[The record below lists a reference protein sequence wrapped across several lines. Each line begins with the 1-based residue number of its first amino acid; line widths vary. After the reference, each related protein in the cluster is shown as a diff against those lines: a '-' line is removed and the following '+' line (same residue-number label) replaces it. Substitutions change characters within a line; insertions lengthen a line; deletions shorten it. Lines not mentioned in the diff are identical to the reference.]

1 MYIFLSHLS
10 LTSPLSTFHCL
21 CSDFLLLPLVQ
32 EGILRAVPGEGQ
44 TDGQGVRLQEIP
56 QEGWQES
63 PQGCQERNHDPE
75 IVRSQSVDRWMY
87 D

>member
-1 MYIFLSHLS
+1 M
-10 LTSPLSTFHCL
+10 
-21 CSDFLLLPLVQ
+21 
-32 EGILRAVPGEGQ
+32 PGEGQ
-44 TDGQGVRLQEIP
+44 TDRQGVRLQEIP

-75 IVRSQSVDRWMY
+75 IVRSHSVDRWMY